1 MEQQLEFTEITNGIA
16 EKITSEATGSE
27 SSSLI
32 DDIENMKKNGQVGT
46 PEFVDKMRQM
56 EVLLGVS
63 QISPFGTNELEI
75 FEQSL
80 AEMSMTDLQKLAN
93 KIGVNAFQERQGLK
107 RTLLKEFTSY
117 TRNSRRNIMPSAVNT
132 FVPDPNNPKHQKL
145 IKILGDI

>member
-93 KIGVNAFQERQGLK
+93 KIGVNVFQERQGLK